1 MNDIINAPKHYRHES
16 GIECEQITAD
26 LPRWIGDAIGYIWRM
41 DKKNQ
46 ALDDRRKAHRQLG
59 TYTTERLHDLQYIRA
74 TAFPGFAISQVLLT
88 EPTGTPLADALL
100 IVLNAHNGHI
110 DDARKR
116 LEACRETLQNQ
127 INTITNTK

>member
-1 MNDIINAPKHYRHES
+1 
-16 GIECEQITAD
+16 
-26 LPRWIGDAIGYIWRM
+26 M

-100 IVLNAHNGHI
+100 IVLNAHNGHT

-116 LEACRETLQNQ
+116 LEACKETLEAQ
-127 INTITNTK
+127 INTITQEN